1 MHKHVEIREPMA
13 FKVDV
18 KLKAT
23 FSILIFLGVL
33 AFSLCL
39 FKDAERAWQAY
50 LLGLFYFT
58 SLSVVG
64 LFYVAIQFLTKS
76 GWSVL
81 VRRLFESLSAFLPI
95 AAVLTVGLAFFGA
108 PILYKWLQPEYV
120 IKDPILQHKAS
131 YLNSTFFWIRLILF
145 FGGWLLFKKL
155 IVGSSLLLD
164 RSKEASVLS
173 CMVPKSVAYIL
184 FFALSY
190 SFFSVD
196 LIMSLEP
203 HWFSTIFGVYLFGG
217 TSQAFFALMIL
228 MTIFLVRGGYYNQMV
243 NENHVHD
250 LAKFMFGFTVF
261 WAYIA
266 FSQFMLI
273 WYANLPEETLFFE
286 HRMKGS
292 WAVVSVLLIVLKF
305 IVPFLALLPRW
316 AKRDFNFLTIISLLI
331 LITQVL
337 DLHWLIYP
345 NFNEQHVLFSLWE
358 ILIFGG
364 FLGLFGLS
372 VTHFLSQ
379 NSLIPKHDPFLQES
393 ADHEIHYG

>member
-1 MHKHVEIREPMA
+1 MHKHTEIREPIA
-13 FKVDV
+13 FKVGV

-23 FSILIFLGVL
+23 FAILMFLGVL

-39 FKDAERAWQAY
+39 FQDAQRAWQAY

-58 SLSVVG
+58 SLAVVG

-81 VRRLFESLSAFLPI
+81 IRRLFESLTAYLP
-95 AAVLTVGLAFFGA
+95 AAAILMAVMALFGG
-108 PILYKWLQPEYV
+108 PTLYKWLQPEYV
-120 IKDPILQHKAS
+120 AKDAILQHKAA
-131 YLNSTFFWIRLILF
+131 YLNSTFFWVRLGLF
-145 FGGWLLFKKL
+145 FGGWILFKKL

-164 RSKEASVLS
+164 HSKEDSVLS
-173 CMVPKSVAYIL
+173 GMVPKSVAYIL

-273 WYANLPEETLFFE
+273 WYANIPEETLFFE
-286 HRMKGS
+286 HRMRGS

-305 IVPFLALLPRW
+305 VVPFLALLPRW
-316 AKRDFNFLTIISLLI
+316 AKRDFNYLTLISI
-331 LITQVL
+331 LVLMTQVL

-345 NFNEQHVLFSLWE
+345 NFNEHHALFSLWDL
-358 ILIFGG
+358 LIFGG
-364 FLGLFGLS
+364 FLGLFGFT
-372 VTHFLSQ
+372 VTRFLSQ
-379 NSLIPKHDPFLQES
+379 NSLIPKYDPFLQES
-393 ADHEIHYG
+393 ADHEVHYG

>member
-1 MHKHVEIREPMA
+1 MRSKAKAKDLSHTHQKYCKQMPM
-13 FKVDV
+13 
-18 KLKAT
+18 
-23 FSILIFLGVL
+23 GVL
-33 AFSLCL
+33 TNQAPRFASASCARHGQEQ
-39 FKDAERAWQAY
+39 KIAE
-50 LLGLFYFT
+50 LL
-58 SLSVVG
+58 
-64 LFYVAIQFLTKS
+64 K
-76 GWSVL
+76 
-81 VRRLFESLSAFLPI
+81 
-95 AAVLTVGLAFFGA
+95 
-108 PILYKWLQPEYV
+108 
-120 IKDPILQHKAS
+120 
-131 YLNSTFFWIRLILF
+131 
-145 FGGWLLFKKL
+145 
-155 IVGSSLLLD
+155 
-164 RSKEASVLS
+164 
-173 CMVPKSVAYIL
+173 
-184 FFALSY
+184 
-190 SFFSVD
+190 
-196 LIMSLEP
+196 
-203 HWFSTIFGVYLFGG
+203 
-217 TSQAFFALMIL
+217 
-228 MTIFLVRGGYYNQMV
+228 

-250 LAKFMFGFTVF
+250 LAKFMFGFTVS

-286 HRMKGS
+286 HRMRGS

-345 NFNEQHVLFSLWE
+345 NFNEHHVLFSLWD